1 MQWQVTGIHA
11 WRRRGGSAA
20 TVQAIHTVTG
30 AWIPPTRAWRMD
42 AAIPRNHAHAWR
54 SDTAAVGTHNLY
66 SPAQSATEHDWRI
79 QTRVRDMPE
88 PEGPLCKASLVSPL
102 CSPKRHRRPVTNSS
116 MAPASSFAIIRG
128 DLASWWRLM
137 TRHAAARRRFPLT
150 DRTWVSNRINQRP
163 DQLLLPLRCA
173 MMRHLSCAYPTS
185 GCNYVKGGAAQRCRL
200 GGSRLRLGAQ
210 EGRRRVR
217 VASSD
222 KNDQNQLGDDL
233 LGETLLQDPCM
244 STYR

>member
-1 MQWQVTGIHA
+1 MAHGDRHPAHGALIWRLLELTICTLQPSLRQCTIGGFKPGRGVSGTGGPSVVKKHGLTA
-11 WRRRGGSAA
+11 MLSK
-20 TVQAIHTVTG
+20 QAQ
-30 AWIPPTRAWRMD
+30 PTS
-42 AAIPRNHAHAWR
+42 HEQLY
-54 SDTAAVGTHNLY
+54 GT
-66 SPAQSATEHDWRI
+66 S
-79 QTRVRDMPE
+79 
-88 PEGPLCKASLVSPL
+88 
-102 CSPKRHRRPVTNSS
+102 
-116 MAPASSFAIIRG
+116 IIR
-128 DLASWWRLM
+128 WHPMWRVM
-137 TRHAAARRRFPLT
+137 TRHAAACRRFPLT